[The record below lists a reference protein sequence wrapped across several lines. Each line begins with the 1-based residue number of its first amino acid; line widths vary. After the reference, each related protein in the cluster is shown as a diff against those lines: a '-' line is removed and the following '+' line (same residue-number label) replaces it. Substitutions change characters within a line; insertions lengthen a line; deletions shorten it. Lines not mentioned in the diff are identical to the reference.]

1 MNFNPFSTECPMFDV
16 NTRIYVCS
24 RLLLFPYE
32 FCASVVNIFDW
43 EPALP
48 EQKKVQWSHQEAV
61 CELEPFVKHA
71 PLNWVLVLANCC
83 QLFGFILTCP
93 ADNDLPSV

>member
-1 MNFNPFSTECPMFDV
+1 MNFNLFSTECPMFDV

-61 CELEPFVKHA
+61 CELEPFVKYA
-71 PLNWVLVLANCC
+71 PRNWVLVLARAAEV
-83 QLFGFILTCP
+83 I
-93 ADNDLPSV
+93 